1 MNYFSILRN
10 ALFVSLPYT
19 LIIISITILHDYEMI
34 FGIVERNGIW
44 ALVSAQAPNFLTF
57 YAYIF
62 FALLI
67 QGYLYERKN
76 HS

>member
-1 MNYFSILRN
+1 
-10 ALFVSLPYT
+10 
-19 LIIISITILHDYEMI
+19 MI